1 MFQFHLETKA
11 ITEEKYF
18 LRSLFNFCFLL
29 TEQIFNQLER
39 EVKELKRQRDL
50 AQPQF
55 ERKAHKEPKVR

>member
-29 TEQIFNQLER
+29 TEQIFNCSLR
-39 EVKELKRQRDL
+39 GKLKS
-50 AQPQF
+50 
-55 ERKAHKEPKVR
+55 